1 MEDAEQALKKEGEV
15 VNLDPVDHY
24 IFISRITITW
34 KSVHLTKNT
43 LVSENTIVWLLN
55 QLFG

>member
-1 MEDAEQALKKEGEV
+1 MALKKEGEV

-34 KSVHLTKNT
+34 KSVHLTKNA

-55 QLFG
+55 

>member
-1 MEDAEQALKKEGEV
+1 MALKKEGEV

-24 IFISRITITW
+24 IFISRSTITW

-55 QLFG
+55 